1 MHQIKP
7 LLDELF
13 TLTRLGIKPG
23 LEVERAL
30 LAELG
35 NPEKH
40 LPCIHVAGTNGKGS
54 VCAMLESVLRAAG
67 LRTGLYTSP
76 HLSCFNER
84 IRYTGKYIP
93 DATLAEL
100 LPEVMQAGRQLE
112 AGPIGRPATFFEIV
126 TALAFK
132 YFESMRPD
140 IVILETGMGG
150 RLDATNVVIPL
161 AAVITGIS
169 LEHTAY
175 LGCTIE
181 EIAKE
186 KCGIIKSGRPVIV
199 GDLPPEAQSVAREMA
214 RDRDAPLIEAASSVH
229 VVRRSQSLEGQ
240 RIHVETAGGLQL
252 NLRLPLLGRHQLHN
266 AALAIAV
273 LERVFDG
280 NLPES
285 ALRQGLEQVQWPA
298 RLQVLEQK
306 PPLILDGAHNPAGAA
321 ACARALQELLPSH
334 TPLGLIVAQ
343 CDDKDLMGLLRPF
356 NGQVR
361 RCWAVPMSNPRSRSP
376 EEIAAAAAA
385 LGWKATAVAS
395 VPAALTES
403 RAWAEQCQGAVC
415 AVGSLFLAGEILALR
430 QPDGNASAPG

>member
-186 KCGIIKSGRPVIV
+186 KYGIIKSGRPVIV
-199 GDLPPEAQSVAREMA
+199 GDLPPEAQSVAR
-214 RDRDAPLIEAASSVH
+214 
-229 VVRRSQSLEGQ
+229 
-240 RIHVETAGGLQL
+240 
-252 NLRLPLLGRHQLHN
+252 
-266 AALAIAV
+266 
-273 LERVFDG
+273 
-280 NLPES
+280 
-285 ALRQGLEQVQWPA
+285 
-298 RLQVLEQK
+298 
-306 PPLILDGAHNPAGAA
+306 
-321 ACARALQELLPSH
+321 
-334 TPLGLIVAQ
+334 
-343 CDDKDLMGLLRPF
+343 
-356 NGQVR
+356 
-361 RCWAVPMSNPRSRSP
+361 
-376 EEIAAAAAA
+376 
-385 LGWKATAVAS
+385 
-395 VPAALTES
+395 
-403 RAWAEQCQGAVC
+403 
-415 AVGSLFLAGEILALR
+415 
-430 QPDGNASAPG
+430 